1 MTENGAAPTGGRL
14 FGLFYFTIPAASD
27 IIMGL
32 SMEFHRK
39 SGTKMLQF
47 DEYKVKLNNLAPALE
62 ELAQALDL
70 ESAERELDM
79 LQAESAADGF
89 WDNLAKAQKVQQ
101 RIKNLQ
107 DKVDSQSRRQ
117 SQWDDLMALCEMGN
131 EFEDASLLPELEEGF
146 ARLEADMETARL
158 ETLLTGEY
166 DRSNVI
172 LTIHPGA
179 GGTEAQDWAQM
190 LYRMYTRWTE
200 RHGFTYQIM
209 DYQDGDEAGI
219 KSATIMIEGVN
230 AYGYLRGEHGVHRL
244 VRVSPL

>member
-1 MTENGAAPTGGRL
+1 MTEKGAAPTRGRL

-107 DKVDSQSRRQ
+107 DKVDSQNRRQ
-117 SQWDDLMALCEMGN
+117 GQWDDLMALCEMGN
-131 EFEDASLLPELEEGF
+131 EFEDA
-146 ARLEADMETARL
+146 
-158 ETLLTGEY
+158 
-166 DRSNVI
+166 
-172 LTIHPGA
+172 
-179 GGTEAQDWAQM
+179 
-190 LYRMYTRWTE
+190 
-200 RHGFTYQIM
+200 
-209 DYQDGDEAGI
+209 
-219 KSATIMIEGVN
+219 
-230 AYGYLRGEHGVHRL
+230 
-244 VRVSPL
+244 

>member
-1 MTENGAAPTGGRL
+1 
-14 FGLFYFTIPAASD
+14 
-27 IIMGL
+27 
-32 SMEFHRK
+32 
-39 SGTKMLQF
+39 MLQF
-47 DEYKVKLNNLAPALE
+47 DEYKVKLNNLLPALK

-70 ESAERELDM
+70 DGAERELDM

-107 DKVDSQSRRQ
+107 DKVDSQKKRQ

-131 EFEDASLLPELEEGF
+131 EFEDESLIPELEDSF
-146 ARLEADMETARL
+146 AHLEADMETARL

-209 DYQDGDEAGI
+209 DYQEGDEAGI
-219 KSATIMIEGVN
+219 KSATIMIEGSN
-230 AYGYLRGEHGVHRL
+230 A
-244 VRVSPL
+244 